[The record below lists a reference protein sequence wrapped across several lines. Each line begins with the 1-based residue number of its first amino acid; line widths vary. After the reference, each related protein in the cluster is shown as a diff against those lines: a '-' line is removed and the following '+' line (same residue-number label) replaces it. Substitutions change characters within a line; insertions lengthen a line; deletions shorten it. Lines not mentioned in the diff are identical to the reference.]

1 MGLTDAMMPG
11 SSIILER
18 PSKASVAN
26 QTSMIGPN
34 TLPTV
39 PVPRFCTINNPSRI
53 TIAMGITQELN
64 AGETSSSP
72 STALNTEMAGVMIPS
87 PYKSAVPK
95 MPSATRRPALAAIG
109 PRRGMTS
116 AVRARM
122 PPSPLLSARITKS
135 RYFTEMM
142 MTKAQN
148 ASEQI
153 PYTLMRST
161 VMTCDFSVNASLSAY
176 NGLVPMSP

>member
-11 SSIILER
+11 SSMIFDR
-18 PSKASVAN
+18 PRSASVAN
-26 QTSMIGPN
+26 HATMIGPN

-39 PVPRFCTINNPSRI
+39 PVPRFCTINNPSKI
-53 TIAMGITQELN
+53 TMAIGITQELN

-95 MPSATRRPALAAIG
+95 IPRATRRPALAATG
-109 PRRGMTS
+109 PRFGMTS
-116 AVRARM
+116 AVNARM

-135 RYFTEMM
+135 KYLMEMM
-142 MTKAQN
+142 MTKAQK

-153 PYTLMRST
+153 P
-161 VMTCDFSVNASLSAY
+161 
-176 NGLVPMSP
+176 